1 MSQAAYIASGKIVY
15 DPYGRPLRNL
25 RIAVTQKCNL
35 NCFYCHK
42 EGENPST
49 SEMTPSE
56 ISIIAHVAAE
66 FGISRFK
73 ITGGEPL
80 MRSDISEIVA
90 SIASIEGVRDVS
102 MTTNGTILSSKAEEL
117 VEAGLERVNI
127 SLDTINPQTYN
138 QITKGNIK
146 PVLESIEAAIQ
157 AGLGPIK
164 INTVVLRG
172 LNDSE
177 IMEMV
182 SFAEKAGV
190 ILQLIELEPIGMKPE
205 TYEKFHDDLKNLE
218 KEFSKM
224 AREVDVRR
232 TMHNRKRYLLPKL
245 EVEVVR
251 SMDNSM
257 FCSACTRMRLTSDG
271 KLKPCLMRKDNLVDI
286 VTPIR
291 VGASHQEVRKIFLD
305 AVQKRQPYFSRKI
318 D

>member
-15 DPYGRPLRNL
+15 DPYGRPLRNM

-49 SEMTPSE
+49 AEMTPRE
-56 ISIIAHVAAE
+56 ISIIARVAAE
-66 FGISRFK
+66 LGISRFK

-205 TYEKFHDDLKNLE
+205 TYEKFHDDLKSLE

-232 TMHNRKRYLLPKL
+232 TMHNRKRYLLPKV

-286 VTPIR
+286 LTPIR
-291 VGASHQEVRKIFLD
+291 AGASHQEVRKIFLD
-305 AVQKRQPYFSRKI
+305 AVQKRQPYFSEK
-318 D
+318 